1 MTSEGASVLLKLI
14 SFALFWAGTRGTLM
28 PIGNVVERGNL
39 VYVYDENGHQ
49 LCSIISGH
57 GPDDGLVGYTSS
69 TVNIRRGKYIY
80 TKGP

>member
-1 MTSEGASVLLKLI
+1 
-14 SFALFWAGTRGTLM
+14 M

-57 GPDDGLVGYTSS
+57 GLMMGSS
-69 TVNIRRGKYIY
+69 AIRRL
-80 TKGP
+80 P